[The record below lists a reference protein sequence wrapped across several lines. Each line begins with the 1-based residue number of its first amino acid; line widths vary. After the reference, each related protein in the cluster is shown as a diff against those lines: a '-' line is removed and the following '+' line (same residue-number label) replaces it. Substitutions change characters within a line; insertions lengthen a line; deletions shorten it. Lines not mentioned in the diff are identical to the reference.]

1 MIFLDTSAIY
11 ALADR
16 DDPHHQQAKGLFQDI
31 LNSEEGILTHNYI
44 LVESLALI
52 QFRLGLDAA
61 LKLAQSASAFEIV
74 WIDTAIHQEAVRQ
87 LESGRRQSSLVD
99 QVSFAI
105 MRSHKLDRAL
115 AFERNF
121 ELEGFRIY
129 SGKP

>member
-31 LNSEEGILTHNYI
+31 LSSEEGILTHSYV
-44 LVESLALI
+44 LVESMALI
-52 QFRLGLDAA
+52 QFRLGLDAS
-61 LKLAQSASAFEIV
+61 LKLAHSVSAFEIV
-74 WIDTAIHQEAVRQ
+74 WIDAAIHQEAVRK
-87 LESGRRQSSLVD
+87 LDSSRSQSSLVD

-105 MRSHKLDRAL
+105 MRARNLDEAL
-115 AFERNF
+115 SFNRNF